1 MPAQKGRRLVTDVA
15 ITLGLAGAILL
26 TVEIVRWKL
35 RPEQRRLR
43 VIRKLGGG
51 R

>member
-1 MPAQKGRRLVTDVA
+1 MIVDVTVTA
-15 ITLGLAGAILL
+15 ALAGAFLL
-26 TVEIVRWKL
+26 AIEIVRWKL

-43 VIRKLGGG
+43 VIKKLGGG

>member
-1 MPAQKGRRLVTDVA
+1 MTSLVGLLMLVVLA
-15 ITLGLAGAILL
+15 IFLG
-26 TVEIVRWKL
+26 VEVLRWKL

-43 VIRKLGGG
+43 VIKKIGGG

>member
-1 MPAQKGRRLVTDVA
+1 MMEVVVPVVLGA
-15 ITLGLAGAILL
+15 TLLL
-26 TVEIVRWKL
+26 GIEVLRWKL

-43 VIRKLGGG
+43 LIKKIGSR